1 MSIYISPLQ
10 RSGIHRFYIVVADR
24 HSELQTAANFYASRI
39 IKVNQKNSYIVVPER
54 KRLFGLALESNVVTP
69 LNPRTNPFDFS
80 NDRGGGLAGDSR
92 TSGDGRNYPT
102 GQTGGRT
109 APSADQLPIV
119 TSSGTLGQAAQ
130 GDIVREKSTAV
141 KKVYFAGRRRH

>member
-54 KRLFGLALESNVVTP
+54 KRLFGLALEGNVVTP

-80 NDRGGGLAGDSR
+80 NDRGGGLAGDRPAGDNERKIKFDPNQHIDRETAPLIYDPNANLDRETASR
-92 TSGDGRNYPT
+92 TKLANGIREIHIGRK
-102 GQTGGRT
+102 RV
-109 APSADQLPIV
+109 AI
-119 TSSGTLGQAAQ
+119 
-130 GDIVREKSTAV
+130 
-141 KKVYFAGRRRH
+141 